1 MAALLN
7 TAPNYRQ
14 DRLRQLRAF
23 CFTAEAGSISRAAE
37 RLDVTQPS
45 VSLQVQALE
54 RDLGITLFERRGPRI
69 RLTPDGEALYA
80 EAHKLVEAIDG
91 LAGRFAEGNRP
102 LDSGRLDIGA
112 GESSTLYLLPPTLE
126 RFMDQHP
133 NVQVRLHHLSVGEL
147 MDALRQDQVDFAV
160 GAILDMPDELR
171 YRAIY
176 SYGLSLITPPDHPLA
191 RRDVITM
198 RDLAGQDYIIP
209 PQNMTTWRLIKLVF
223 QQHAVRYRVRLEVG
237 SWEAVKRYVGL
248 GFGIAIV
255 SNVCLA
261 EDYPGIVVRSLPEV
275 FPKRTYGAMSRQGRF
290 LSPQARRFLE
300 MIRPDFFEPETV
312 SATHR
317 RSRGE
322 TPGFIAADGV
332 DAV

>member
-1 MAALLN
+1 MANALDPN
-7 TAPNYRQ
+7 TSFRH

-37 RLDVTQPS
+37 RLGVTQPS
-45 VSLQVQALE
+45 VSLQIQALE
-54 RDLGITLFERRGPRI
+54 RDLAITLFERRGPRI
-69 RLTPDGEALYA
+69 RLTPDGEELYA
-80 EAHKLVEAIDG
+80 EAHKLVEGIDG

-126 RFMDQHP
+126 RFMNTHP

-147 MDALRQDQVDFAV
+147 MEALRQDQVDFAV
-160 GAILDMPDELR
+160 GALLDMPDELR

-198 RDLAGQDYIIP
+198 RDLAGQDYVIP
-209 PQNMTTWRLIKLVF
+209 PQGMTTWRLINLVF
-223 QQHAVRYRVRLEVG
+223 QQHAIRYRIRLEVG
-237 SWEAVKRYVGL
+237 SWEAVKRYVGF

-255 SNVCLA
+255 SNVCLN
-261 EDYPGIVVRSLPEV
+261 EDTPGIVVRSLPEV
-275 FPKRTYGAMSRQGRF
+275 FPKRTYGAMSRRGRF

-300 MIRPDFFEPETV
+300 MMRPDYFEPEPDTY
-312 SATHR
+312 SGL
-317 RSRGE
+317 SRTGL
-322 TPGFIAADGV
+322 GVIAADGA

>member
-1 MAALLN
+1 MPVPLDQ
-7 TAPNYRQ
+7 TYRQ

-23 CFTAEAGSISRAAE
+23 CFAAEAGSISRAAE
-37 RLDVTQPS
+37 RLGVTQPS
-45 VSLQVQALE
+45 VSLQIQALE
-54 RDLGITLFERRGPRI
+54 RELGITLFERRGPRI
-69 RLTPDGEALYA
+69 RLTPDGEELYA
-80 EAHKLVEAIDG
+80 EGHKLVEAIDG

-126 RFMDQHP
+126 RFMEHHP

-198 RDLAGQDYIIP
+198 RDLAAEDYIIP
-209 PQNMTTWRLIKLVF
+209 PQNMTTWRLISLVF
-223 QQHAVRYRVRLEVG
+223 QQHAIRYRIRLEVG
-237 SWEAVKRYVGL
+237 SWEAVKRYVSL

-261 EDYPGIVVRSLPEV
+261 EDYPGIVVRSLPEI
-275 FPKRTYGAMSRQGRF
+275 FPKRTYGAMSRRGRF

-300 MIRPDFFEPETV
+300 MMRPDFFEADPD
-312 SATHR
+312 R
-317 RSRGE
+317 LDRPGPDRSG
-322 TPGFIAADGV
+322 PGFIAADGL

>member
-1 MAALLN
+1 MAILSDINPA
-7 TAPNYRQ
+7 YRQ

-23 CFTAEAGSISRAAE
+23 CFSAEAGSISRAAE
-37 RLDVTQPS
+37 RLGLTQPS
-45 VSLQVQALE
+45 VSLQIQALE
-54 RDLGITLFERRGPRI
+54 RELNVILFERRGPKI
-69 RLTPDGEALYA
+69 RLTPDGEQLYA
-80 EAHKLVEAIDG
+80 EAHRLVEAIDG

-112 GESSTLYLLPPTLE
+112 GESSTLYLLPAPLE

-133 NVQVRLHHLSVGEL
+133 NVRVRLHHLSVGEL
-147 MDALRQDQVDFAV
+147 MDALREDQVDFAV

-176 SYGLSLITPPDHPLA
+176 SYGLSLITPVDHPLT

-198 RDLAGQDYIIP
+198 RDLSHQDYIIP
-209 PQNMTTWRLIKLVF
+209 PQNMTTWRLISLVF
-223 QQHAVRYRVRLEVG
+223 QQHAIRYQIRLEVG

-255 SNVCLA
+255 SNVSLA
-261 EDYPGIVVRSLPEV
+261 EDYPGIAVRSLPDI
-275 FPKRTYGAMSRQGRF
+275 FPKRTYGAMSRRGRF

-300 MIRPDFFEPETV
+300 MMRPDFF
-312 SATHR
+312 AT
-317 RSRGE
+317 E
-322 TPGFIAADGV
+322 TP
-332 DAV
+332 

>member
-1 MAALLN
+1 MAILSDINPA
-7 TAPNYRQ
+7 YRQ

-23 CFTAEAGSISRAAE
+23 CFSAEAGSISRAAE
-37 RLDVTQPS
+37 RLGLTQPS
-45 VSLQVQALE
+45 VSLQIQALE
-54 RDLGITLFERRGPRI
+54 RELNVILFERRGPKI
-69 RLTPDGEALYA
+69 RLTPDGEQLYA
-80 EAHKLVEAIDG
+80 EAHRLVEAIDG

-112 GESSTLYLLPPTLE
+112 GESSTLYLLPAPLE

-133 NVQVRLHHLSVGEL
+133 NVRVRLHHLSVGEL
-147 MDALRQDQVDFAV
+147 MDALREDQVDFAV

-176 SYGLSLITPPDHPLA
+176 SYGLSLITPVDHPLT

-198 RDLAGQDYIIP
+198 RDLSHQDYIIP
-209 PQNMTTWRLIKLVF
+209 PQNMTTWRLISLVF
-223 QQHAVRYRVRLEVG
+223 QQHAIRYQIRLEVG

-255 SNVCLA
+255 SNVSLA
-261 EDYPGIVVRSLPEV
+261 EDYPGIAVRSLPDV
-275 FPKRTYGAMSRQGRF
+275 FPKRTYGAMSRRGRF

-300 MIRPDFFEPETV
+300 MMRPDFF
-312 SATHR
+312 AT
-317 RSRGE
+317 E
-322 TPGFIAADGV
+322 TP
-332 DAV
+332 

>member
-1 MAALLN
+1 MAILSDINPA
-7 TAPNYRQ
+7 YRQ

-23 CFTAEAGSISRAAE
+23 CFSAEAGSISRTAE
-37 RLDVTQPS
+37 RLGLTQPS
-45 VSLQVQALE
+45 VSLQIQALE
-54 RDLGITLFERRGPRI
+54 RELNVILFERRGPKI
-69 RLTPDGEALYA
+69 RLTPDGEQLYA
-80 EAHKLVEAIDG
+80 EAHRLVEAIDG

-112 GESSTLYLLPPTLE
+112 GESSTLYLLPAPLE

-133 NVQVRLHHLSVGEL
+133 NVRVRLHHLSVGEL
-147 MDALRQDQVDFAV
+147 MDALREDQVDFAV

-176 SYGLSLITPPDHPLA
+176 SYGLSLITPVDHPLT

-198 RDLAGQDYIIP
+198 RDLSHQDYIIP
-209 PQNMTTWRLIKLVF
+209 PQNMTTWRLISLVF
-223 QQHAVRYRVRLEVG
+223 QQHAIRYQIRLEVG

-255 SNVCLA
+255 SNVSLA
-261 EDYPGIVVRSLPEV
+261 EDYPGIAVRSLPDV
-275 FPKRTYGAMSRQGRF
+275 FPKRTYGAMSRRGRF

-300 MIRPDFFEPETV
+300 MMRPDFF
-312 SATHR
+312 AT
-317 RSRGE
+317 E
-322 TPGFIAADGV
+322 TP
-332 DAV
+332 

>member
-1 MAALLN
+1 MPAAID
-7 TAPNYRQ
+7 AESPYRH

-23 CFTAEAGSISRAAE
+23 CFTAETGSISRAAE
-37 RLDVTQPS
+37 RLGLTQPS

-54 RDLGITLFERRGPRI
+54 RELGITLFERRGPRI
-69 RLTPDGEALYA
+69 RLTPDGEQLYA
-80 EAHKLVEAIDG
+80 ETHGLVETIDG
-91 LAGRFAEGNRP
+91 LPGRFADGNRP
-102 LDSGRLDIGA
+102 LNSGRLDIGA
-112 GESSTLYLLPPTLE
+112 GESSTLYLLPATLE
-126 RFMDQHP
+126 QFMEEHP
-133 NVQVRLHHLSVGEL
+133 NVRVRLHHLSVGEL

-191 RRDVITM
+191 RRDVITL

-209 PQNMTTWRLIKLVF
+209 PQNMTTWRLISLVF
-223 QQHAVRYRVRLEVG
+223 QQHAVRYRIRLEVG

-261 EDYPGIVVRSLPEV
+261 ESYPGITVRSLPEV
-275 FPKRTYGAMSRQGRF
+275 FPKRTYGAMSRRGRF

-300 MIRPDFFEPETV
+300 MMRPDYFADDSP
-312 SATHR
+312 ATGNHNVK
-317 RSRGE
+317 
-322 TPGFIAADGV
+322 TLP
-332 DAV
+332 